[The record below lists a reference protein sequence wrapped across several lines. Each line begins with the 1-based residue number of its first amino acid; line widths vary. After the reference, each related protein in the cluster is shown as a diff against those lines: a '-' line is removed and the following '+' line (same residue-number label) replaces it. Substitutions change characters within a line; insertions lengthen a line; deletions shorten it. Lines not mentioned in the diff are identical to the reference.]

1 MTASSIYSSS
11 RKHPV
16 KREPSPKSGS
26 GKAWKNSNNASASST
41 IEEDGFDEDITDKAV
56 KSSNKEEEEEE
67 CMSLNALW
75 ETPHR
80 RKQLFTAFILSFSLL
95 FCVNKS
101 FFDIEPNAKSES
113 ISVEMTDGTSGGNT
127 LGGKERKGAPKIGF
141 CAYAPVSAMYAS

>member
-1 MTASSIYSSS
+1 MYVADAYAVFSNDWRKTFSRRCFLAASSIYSSS

-67 CMSLNALW
+67 SDEDDYESDLGS
-75 ETPHR
+75 E
-80 RKQLFTAFILSFSLL
+80 LS
-95 FCVNKS
+95 
-101 FFDIEPNAKSES
+101 EES
-113 ISVEMTDGTSGGNT
+113 YIDSDED
-127 LGGKERKGAPKIGF
+127 
-141 CAYAPVSAMYAS
+141 